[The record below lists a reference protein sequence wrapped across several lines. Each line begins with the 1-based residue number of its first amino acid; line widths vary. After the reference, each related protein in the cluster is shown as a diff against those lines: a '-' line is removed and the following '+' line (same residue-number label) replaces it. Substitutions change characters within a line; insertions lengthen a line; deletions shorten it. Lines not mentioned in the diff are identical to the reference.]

1 MERSEETEERWRGA
15 DEEMLNGEQQ
25 ELNGEA
31 SVASPG
37 READGREELGVSG
50 TADDEEEEE
59 GCAPLITACREGLT
73 EAQADGLDVNVP
85 NGGSAAA
92 LMLAVRD
99 VDLLQ
104 SAVAPLSWDHRTVE
118 VVKTLLG
125 LSAHL
130 QIRDHSGCSALHYA
144 ASINSPLKDEL
155 VHMMAE
161 APSHTDAGPVSP
173 PAPDEYSWQDLDSDS
188 EDSDIELDIDYL
200 HPHQSTAGS
209 LTQTHAHQQLLH
221 SHTGE
226 VRESAGRP
234 PLSDHHKDLSQ
245 DKGVPLCFHN
255 AMETLRDI
263 RQAHQDAGRG
273 SRGGLSLPGLLNN
286 GRRWGHVDPAPS
298 GGMMSTRTLCVPVPP
313 KLRQRTRIVVA
324 ASRSSLSL
332 LSVAEPS
339 QLSQSAPSLMEPLL
353 CSNTMMQARAHIQSR
368 LGSQDSVHE
377 QKGALS
383 APNPRTPKLLAP
395 LNSKPRDSAALP
407 VLKHRVPLKPIS
419 RSPLCSRAWVRRE
432 RLSRGSPRTAPLT
445 STKGGSEESRSSS
458 SQSSI
463 DLEDDE
469 GDTRESSSED
479 SNLKFDEDTLLQH
492 SNDASST
499 SADLVEETRLHFKV
513 QSRISQTPPIHRSAH
528 NLDGDPINRLRTE
541 RAMDTHCEGK
551 VTNMNYTKEPVNMHS
566 FTKSNLIKDTV
577 NNEMPITSKSKE
589 KNHAGYTT
597 DLESDITR
605 EIICNVNDDH
615 GDAVP
620 YSGWN
625 YGNELQHAQPTEVT
639 TKDSCDDETQ
649 AVTLFLCSA
658 EHAESNVSTAVG
670 KIPIVTAGVNPPPIN
685 VDSKI
690 DKKMLKAF
698 KPVQNKETTTMNCEL
713 RASNQSNQTFSL
725 RAQKGR
731 SRNISKSNLK
741 CSSVSTQVKDKTR
754 KSPELIISGE
764 TTGKVKSKLNS
775 VKSAHRSTDTPW
787 PRKKVIDQPQSK
799 RANLDK
805 SNNSRAQPPARE
817 LKSARQLKRL
827 SVTGAPR
834 SKSAVDFI
842 TYRDMFQQI
851 QSRDGGPVIYE
862 MFAGPIYD
870 NLRVSSSCEK
880 TKGRQ
885 VQSAPSRKVQQSNKI
900 KHRPLKQPQCKLR
913 RSPGQSMVISTK
925 SKARL
930 ASSRAKPHLA
940 SVSRKDNMPGQDTEL
955 VLSKHG
961 EICHTSAQEKAV
973 DHMLS
978 IIEEALSR
986 YESETLRSDCKTL
999 NMPTTSSHAKDSQM
1013 PMVLQEAIGTSSTAN
1028 YSQPV
1033 PEPLLPQSSKQPRS
1047 YTWTS
1052 SSSSCS
1058 QTLTSPVYQKFL
1070 DEVGDGPLTDDL
1082 LQCLAEELISLD
1094 ERDVSIGPCPENLE
1108 SSNTESI
1115 GGDLVTGRNVFPK
1128 VISRDSAALPGYGA
1142 AADDT
1147 ISWTRGEML
1156 GRGAYGTVYCGLTSQ
1171 GQLIAVK
1178 QVSLDTSD
1186 PEAAKREYSRL
1197 QGEVDLIKALRH
1209 INIVGFLGT
1218 SLYQHVVSIFMEYI
1232 PGGSIASVLHRFGPL
1247 PERVL
1252 ALYTHQILEGVAF
1265 LHLNRVIHRDLKGNN
1280 VMLMPTGVIKL
1291 IDFGCARRLSCPN
1304 HTASNSGD
1312 LLKSVHG
1319 TPYWMAPEVIND
1331 TGYGRKS
1338 DIWSVG
1344 CTVFEMATGKPPLAH
1359 MDKMAALFYIGAERG
1374 LMPSLPDGFS
1384 DNAKAFVNTCLT
1396 SDQRL
1401 RPSADKLLKHPFIPK
1416 KETGVN
1422 SWETQKKNCC
1432 GHPQGRCG

>member
-37 READGREELGVSG
+37 READGREELG
-50 TADDEEEEE
+50 
-59 GCAPLITACREGLT
+59 
-73 EAQADGLDVNVP
+73 AQADGLDVNVP

-104 SAVAPLSWDHRTVE
+104 SAVAPLSWDHRPVE

-221 SHTGE
+221 SHTGT
-226 VRESAGRP
+226 
-234 PLSDHHKDLSQ
+234 
-245 DKGVPLCFHN
+245 C
-255 AMETLRDI
+255 T
-263 RQAHQDAGRG
+263 QAPVTV
-273 SRGGLSLPGLLNN
+273 SRG
-286 GRRWGHVDPAPS
+286 
-298 GGMMSTRTLCVPVPP
+298 
-313 KLRQRTRIVVA
+313 Q
-324 ASRSSLSL
+324 
-332 LSVAEPS
+332 
-339 QLSQSAPSLMEPLL
+339 
-353 CSNTMMQARAHIQSR
+353 
-368 LGSQDSVHE
+368 
-377 QKGALS
+377 
-383 APNPRTPKLLAP
+383 
-395 LNSKPRDSAALP
+395 P
-407 VLKHRVPLKPIS
+407 VLAKQDWVHKIVFMNK
-419 RSPLCSRAWVRRE
+419 RAWVRRE

-479 SNLKFDEDTLLQH
+479 I
-492 SNDASST
+492 
-499 SADLVEETRLHFKV
+499 

-649 AVTLFLCSA
+649 A
-658 EHAESNVSTAVG
+658 
-670 KIPIVTAGVNPPPIN
+670 
-685 VDSKI
+685 
-690 DKKMLKAF
+690 
-698 KPVQNKETTTMNCEL
+698 
-713 RASNQSNQTFSL
+713 
-725 RAQKGR
+725 KGR

-1013 PMVLQEAIGTSSTAN
+1013 PMVLREAIGTSSTAN

-1432 GHPQGRCG
+1432 GHPQGRLTPIPTDAAVVSVFGSIGTG